1 MYCTE
6 DGLRCARMDV
16 VRPVIMRFDEDLVFV
31 GLLFGSILIT
41 GLHSMHLYDY
51 RLTEAHRQNIEC
63 RLQVVAAGQADK
75 AEQVCGKL
83 VDVR

>member
-1 MYCTE
+1 
-6 DGLRCARMDV
+6 
-16 VRPVIMRFDEDLVFV
+16 MRFDEDLVFA
-31 GLLFGSILIT
+31 GLLLGSILIT
-41 GLHSMHLYDY
+41 GLHAMYLYDY

-63 RLQVVAAGQADK
+63 RLQVVAAGLADK

>member
-1 MYCTE
+1 
-6 DGLRCARMDV
+6 
-16 VRPVIMRFDEDLVFV
+16 MRFDEDLVFV
-31 GLLFGSILIT
+31 GLLLGAMLVT
-41 GLHSMHLYDY
+41 GLYAMHLYDY